1 MRIIAG
7 KARNLELDVPEGM
20 GVRPTSG
27 RGRKALLDS
36 LGDLEDACVLDLFSG
51 SGAFALE
58 CASRGAACVTM
69 VELSSAHITVIREN
83 MRKVQRTGVETEL
96 ELLQGN
102 ALDPG
107 GYKHVTADLIFADPP
122 YAESG
127 AFFQKLSSDPLF
139 QSTFDGALLVWEIP
153 DTPGARG
160 DFMTC
165 QGIEDGTLR
174 NLGGVWFF
182 MGTVKK
188 DG

>member
-7 KARNLELDVPEGM
+7 KARNLELNVPEGM

-36 LGDLEDACVLDLFSG
+36 LGALDEAAVLDLFAG

-58 CASRGAACVTM
+58 CVSRGAAQAAM
-69 VELSSAHITVIREN
+69 VELSSVHLEVIKEN
-83 MRKVQRTGVETEL
+83 CSKVRRTGVDAEIEIIR
-96 ELLQGN
+96 GD
-102 ALDPG
+102 ALNVSC
-107 GYKHVTADLIFADPP
+107 YAHRAADLIFADPP
-122 YAESG
+122 YAQSG
-127 AFFQKLSSDPLF
+127 EFFKKLTSNPDF
-139 QSTFDGALLVWEIP
+139 QRVFEGALLVWEIP

-160 DFMTC
+160 DFIDASGFEEGGM
-165 QGIEDGTLR
+165 R

-188 DG
+188 P

>member
-7 KARNLELDVPEGM
+7 KARNLELNVPEGM

-36 LGDLEDACVLDLFSG
+36 LGDLTDAAVLDLFAG

-58 CASRGAACVTM
+58 CASRGAGEVTM
-69 VELSSAHITVIREN
+69 VELSAAHGNIIREN
-83 MRKVQRTGVETEL
+83 CARVKKTGVETDMTL
-96 ELLQGN
+96 ILGD
-102 ALDPG
+102 ALNVALYRSVP
-107 GYKHVTADLIFADPP
+107 ADLIFADPP

-127 AFFQKLSSDPLF
+127 AFFKKITMSSVF
-139 QSTFDGALLVWEIP
+139 QEAFDGALLVWEIP

-160 DFMTC
+160 EFLDPEGF
-165 QGIEDGTLR
+165 EDGALR

-182 MGTVKK
+182 MGTVKLI
-188 DG
+188 

>member
-7 KARNLELDVPEGM
+7 KARNLEWNVPEGM

-36 LGDLEDACVLDLFSG
+36 LGDLTDAAVLDLFAG

-58 CASRGAACVTM
+58 CASRGAAEVTL
-69 VELSSAHITVIREN
+69 VELSTAHLAVIREN
-83 MRKVQRTGVETEL
+83 CLKVQRTGVETQL
-96 ELLQGN
+96 NTLQGD
-102 ALDPG
+102 ALAVSL
-107 GYKHVTADLIFADPP
+107 YSHVAADLIFADPP

-127 AFFQKLSSDPLF
+127 RFFRELTLNPDF
-139 QSTFDGALLVWEIP
+139 QSAFEGALLVWEIP

-160 DFMTC
+160 DF
-165 QGIEDGTLR
+165 INVEAFDDGTLR

-182 MGTVKK
+182 IGTVKK
-188 DG
+188 L

>member
-7 KARNLELDVPEGM
+7 IARNLELNVPEGL

-36 LGDLEDACVLDLFSG
+36 LGDLDGAAVLDIFAG

-58 CASRGAACVTM
+58 CASRGAAEVTM
-69 VELSSAHITVIREN
+69 VELSTAHIAVIREN
-83 MRKVQRTGVETEL
+83 CKKVQRTGVEAEM
-96 ELLQGN
+96 EIFQGD
-102 ALDPG
+102 ALAVSL
-107 GYKHVTADLIFADPP
+107 YSHVEADLIFADPP

-127 AFFQKLSSDPLF
+127 RFFKELTANPLF
-139 QSTFDGALLVWEIP
+139 QEKFEGALLVWEIP

-160 DFMTC
+160 DFIDAP
-165 QGIEDGTLR
+165 GFDDGALR

-182 MGTVKK
+182 IGTVKK
-188 DG
+188 I

>member
-7 KARNLELDVPEGM
+7 KARNLELNVPDGM

-36 LGDLEDACVLDLFSG
+36 LGDLEGAAVLDLFSG

-58 CASRGAACVTM
+58 CASRGAEEVTL
-69 VELSSAHITVIREN
+69 VELSSAHIAVIREN
-83 MRKVQRTGVETEL
+83 CRKVRKTGVETEI
-96 ELLQGN
+96 EILQGDALN
-102 ALDPG
+102 AGL
-107 GYKHVTADLIFADPP
+107 YSHVPADLIFADPP

-127 AFFQKLSSDPLF
+127 AFFRQLSASEVF
-139 QSTFDGALLVWEIP
+139 RESFDGALLVWEIP

-160 DFMTC
+160 DF
-165 QGIEDGTLR
+165 INAENFSDGSLR

-182 MGTVKK
+182 MGTVRKP
-188 DG
+188 

>member
-7 KARNLELDVPEGM
+7 IARNLELNVPEGM

-36 LGDLEDACVLDLFSG
+36 LGDIEGAAVLDLFAG

-58 CASRGAACVTM
+58 CASRGAAEVTM
-69 VELSSAHITVIREN
+69 VELSTAHIAVIKEN
-83 MRKVQRTGVETEL
+83 CRKVQRTGVEAQL
-96 ELLQGN
+96 QILQGD
-102 ALDPG
+102 ALALSL
-107 GYKHVTADLIFADPP
+107 YSHVAADLIFADPP

-127 AFFQKLSSDPLF
+127 RFFRELSTNPAFQEAFE
-139 QSTFDGALLVWEIP
+139 GAILVWEIP

-160 DFMTC
+160 DFINAE
-165 QGIEDGTLR
+165 GFEDGTLR

-182 MGTVKK
+182 IGTVKK
-188 DG
+188 I

>member
-7 KARNLELDVPEGM
+7 KARNLELNVPEGM

-36 LGDLEDACVLDLFSG
+36 LGPLDEAAVLDLFAG

-58 CASRGAACVTM
+58 CASRGAGEVTM
-69 VELSSAHITVIREN
+69 VEQCTAHLAVIREN
-83 MRKVQRTGVETEL
+83 CRKVQKTGVECRLDT
-96 ELLQGN
+96 LQGD
-102 ALDPG
+102 ALNVSL
-107 GYKHVTADLIFADPP
+107 YAHVPADLIFADPP

-127 AFFQKLSSDPLF
+127 IFFKKLTSNPAF
-139 QSTFDGALLVWEIP
+139 QSAFEGALLVWEIP

-160 DFMTC
+160 HFIDP
-165 QGIEDGTLR
+165 QGVEDHSLR

-182 MGTVKK
+182 VGTVKK
-188 DG
+188 S

>member
-7 KARNLELDVPEGM
+7 KARNLELNVPEGI

-36 LGDLEDACVLDLFSG
+36 LGDMEGAAVLDLCAG

-58 CASRGAACVTM
+58 CASRGAAEITM
-69 VELSSAHITVIREN
+69 VELSSAHIAVIREN
-83 MRKVQRTGVETEL
+83 CRKVERTGVECDMEI
-96 ELLQGN
+96 LQGDVLN
-102 ALDPG
+102 VSLYARAE
-107 GYKHVTADLIFADPP
+107 ADLIFADPP

-127 AFFQKLSSDPLF
+127 RFFRELTANAAFQNAFE
-139 QSTFDGALLVWEIP
+139 GALLVWEIP

-160 DFMTC
+160 DF
-165 QGIEDGTLR
+165 INAPDFDDGALR

-182 MGTVKK
+182 IGTVKK
-188 DG
+188 S

>member
-7 KARNLELDVPEGM
+7 KARNLELNVPEGI

-36 LGDLEDACVLDLFSG
+36 LGVLEDAAVLDLFSG
-51 SGAFALE
+51 SGAFGFE
-58 CASRGAACVTM
+58 CASRGAGAVTL
-69 VELSSAHITVIREN
+69 VELSAAHLAVIREN
-83 MRKVQRTGVETEL
+83 CRKVQKTGVAADIEII
-96 ELLQGN
+96 QGD
-102 ALDPG
+102 ALAVSR
-107 GYKHVTADLIFADPP
+107 YAHVEADLIFADPP

-127 AFFQKLSSDPLF
+127 DFFRKITSDPLF
-139 QSTFDGALLVWEIP
+139 QSSFEGALLVWEIP

-160 DFMTC
+160 DFIDAP
-165 QGIEDGTLR
+165 GFDDGTLR

-188 DG
+188 S

>member
-7 KARNLELDVPEGM
+7 KARNLELNVPEGM

-36 LGDLEDACVLDLFSG
+36 LGALEEAAVLDLFAG
-51 SGAFALE
+51 SGAFGLE
-58 CASRGAACVTM
+58 CASRGAAEVTM
-69 VELSSAHITVIREN
+69 VELSSAHIAVIREN
-83 MRKVQRTGVETEL
+83 CRKVQRTGVDASFEIK
-96 ELLQGN
+96 QGD
-102 ALDPG
+102 ALNVSLYANTP
-107 GYKHVTADLIFADPP
+107 ADLIFADPP

-127 AFFQKLSSDPLF
+127 KFFRELSSDARFLE
-139 QSTFDGALLVWEIP
+139 SFDGALLVWEIP

-160 DFMTC
+160 DFLETS
-165 QGIEDGTLR
+165 GFEDGDLR

-188 DG
+188 P

>member
-7 KARNLELDVPEGM
+7 KARNLELNVPEGI

-36 LGDLEDACVLDLFSG
+36 LGVLDEAAVLDLFSG
-51 SGAFALE
+51 SGAFGLE
-58 CASRGAACVTM
+58 CASRGAAQVTL
-69 VELSSAHITVIREN
+69 VELSASHLAVIREN
-83 MRKVQRTGVETEL
+83 CRKVQKTGVASQIDII
-96 ELLQGN
+96 QGD
-102 ALDPG
+102 ALAVSR
-107 GYKHVTADLIFADPP
+107 YAHVEADLIFADPP

-127 AFFQKLSSDPLF
+127 EYFRSITSNPDF
-139 QSTFDGALLVWEIP
+139 QSAFEGALVVWEIP

-160 DFMTC
+160 AFVDTPWF
-165 QGIEDGTLR
+165 EDGNLR

-188 DG
+188 S

>member
-7 KARNLELDVPEGM
+7 KARNLELNVPEGI

-36 LGDLEDACVLDLFSG
+36 LGELEEAAVLDLFAG

-58 CASRGAACVTM
+58 CASRGAGVVTM
-69 VELSSAHITVIREN
+69 VELSSAHIAVIREN
-83 MRKVQRTGVETEL
+83 CRKVQRTGVETEVQI
-96 ELLQGN
+96 LQGD
-102 ALDPG
+102 AMAVSC
-107 GYKHVTADLIFADPP
+107 YSHAEADLIFADPP

-127 AFFQKLSSDPLF
+127 RFFRELTSNPAFQEAFEGSM
-139 QSTFDGALLVWEIP
+139 LVWEIP

-160 DFMTC
+160 DFINAP
-165 QGIEDGTLR
+165 GFEDGALR

-182 MGTVKK
+182 IGTVKK
-188 DG
+188 I